1 MAALE
6 CLQLVKSQFPSLDE
20 DLSQYVES
28 VLETSGE
35 DFESADDIF
44 EAIGA
49 VLGEVANDKTEDDIK
64 DLCDLLLHT
73 LKPLSNGNAK
83 NSGRKLLDA
92 PVHMGAEVAKNEI
105 DENLGGNAWI
115 QKVESNLRVDSKAL
129 EKAQQE
135 LAKKAKKKDN
145 APTVNTTRYRSN
157 EATASQVLS
166 KKAESGMALLT
177 KDIRLEGF
185 DVAFG
190 EKVLLKNAD
199 MTLTYGRRYGMVG
212 RNGLG
217 KSTLLRMM
225 SSRQLVLP
233 GHLSILHVE
242 QEVVGD
248 ETLALQSVLESDTV
262 RESLLAE
269 EISINKK
276 LADGTGG
283 PELSTTRATA
293 AS

>member
-28 VLETSGE
+28 KLCQKKRMTYVNLTNFDISGVLETSGE

-49 VLGEVANDKTEDDIK
+49 VLGEVANEKTEDDIK

-115 QKVESNLRVDSKAL
+115 QKVESNLV
-129 EKAQQE
+129 
-135 LAKKAKKKDN
+135 
-145 APTVNTTRYRSN
+145 
-157 EATASQVLS
+157 
-166 KKAESGMALLT
+166 
-177 KDIRLEGF
+177 
-185 DVAFG
+185 
-190 EKVLLKNAD
+190 
-199 MTLTYGRRYGMVG
+199 
-212 RNGLG
+212 
-217 KSTLLRMM
+217 
-225 SSRQLVLP
+225 
-233 GHLSILHVE
+233 SIYFF
-242 QEVVGD
+242 
-248 ETLALQSVLESDTV
+248 TF
-262 RESLLAE
+262 
-269 EISINKK
+269 
-276 LADGTGG
+276 
-283 PELSTTRATA
+283 
-293 AS
+293 